1 MEQKKMTKAE
11 KLMVKAENKK
21 NLQTVK
27 TAIKADKKE
36 LKAAK
41 NDIKIEKKAKRSNKL
56 NKASVVGHSVG
67 MAASAATGNGL
78 GVVIHGTK
86 AARGA
91 VKAVAAKSIQKNAE
105 KRIAN
110 REKAA
115 KRDMKNMMNQFSE
128 KSAKL
133 NDSVQKNQ
141 PTRDK
146 SVSL

>member
-1 MEQKKMTKAE
+1 M
-11 KLMVKAENKK
+11 
-21 NLQTVK
+21 
-27 TAIKADKKE
+27 
-36 LKAAK
+36 
-41 NDIKIEKKAKRSNKL
+41 
-56 NKASVVGHSVG
+56 VGHSVG

-91 VKAVAAKSIQKNAE
+91 VKAVAAKGIQKKAE